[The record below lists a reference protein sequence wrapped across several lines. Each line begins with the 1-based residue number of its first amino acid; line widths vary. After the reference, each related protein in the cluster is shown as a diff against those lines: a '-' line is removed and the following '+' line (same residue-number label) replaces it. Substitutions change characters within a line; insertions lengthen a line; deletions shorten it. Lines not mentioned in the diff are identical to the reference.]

1 MASALH
7 AVAETAAYL
16 NDARRFLTEAER
28 EEIVNMLATDPQHG
42 DVLPGGA
49 GIRKLRI
56 GLEGRGKRSSEPR
69 GAQCSCQIREGDGEK
84 GSTMTKK
91 AFEKIMAG
99 LEDAKAHLA
108 GDQTRAVVHVP
119 DEIDVRAIRKRFKLT
134 QAKFAAKFGF
144 DPRALQDW
152 EQKRRLPDRSARILL
167 RVIEREP
174 KAVERA
180 LAKA

>member
-1 MASALH
+1 MPYIWTRKR
-7 AVAETAAYL
+7 VAHGRRET
-16 NDARRFLTEAER
+16 
-28 EEIVNMLATDPQHG
+28 
-42 DVLPGGA
+42 
-49 GIRKLRI
+49 K
-56 GLEGRGKRSSEPR
+56 
-69 GAQCSCQIREGDGEK
+69 
-84 GSTMTKK
+84 MTKK

-108 GDQTRAVVHVP
+108 GDETRAVVHVP
-119 DEIDVRAIRKRFKLT
+119 DEIDVRAIRKRFKLS
-134 QAKFAAKFGF
+134 QARFAAKFGF
-144 DPRALQDW
+144 DSRALQDW